1 MNINKH
7 DAQTEMEMN
16 MTPMIDV
23 VFLLIIFFMI
33 ITDLTQQDLEE
44 LQLPP
49 ARAAV
54 EDKPDPK
61 VVRPIINIPQSGKMI
76 AKKDTK
82 YDPEVDGDDMTRLE
96 RYLSDQSKQMPW
108 VFDDEVG
115 AKLPDNPLMIRSDR
129 NTEFKYIQRI
139 MAICGKQGIQIW
151 KLELAAAEDEE
162 TRKAREA
169 AEKGN

>member
-7 DAQTEMEMN
+7 GAGEPIEMD

-44 LQLPP
+44 LKLPP
-49 ARAAV
+49 ARAAI

-61 VVRPIINIPQSGKMI
+61 VVRPIINIPQSGRMI
-76 AKKDTK
+76 VKREEK
-82 YDPEVDGDDMTRLE
+82 YNPETDGDDMSRLE
-96 RYLSDQSKQMPW
+96 RYLADVSALMPHKMDPDIG
-108 VFDDEVG
+108 VL
-115 AKLPDNPLMIRSDR
+115 LPDNPLMIRADM

-139 MAICGKQGIQIW
+139 MEICGKQGIQIW
-151 KLELAAAEDEE
+151 KLELAAAETEE
-162 TRKAREA
+162 NRKKREEE
-169 AEKGN
+169 AEE

>member
-7 DAQTEMEMN
+7 DAQVEMEMN

-44 LQLPP
+44 LQLPM
-49 ARAAV
+49 ATAAV

-61 VVRPIINIPQSGKMI
+61 VIRPIINIPQSGRMI
-76 AKKDTK
+76 VKRDEY
-82 YDPEVDGDDMTRLE
+82 YDPEKDGDDMVRLE
-96 RYLSDQSKQMPW
+96 RFLVDQANRMPKKMDAELG
-108 VFDDEVG
+108 VR
-115 AKLPDNPLMIRSDR
+115 LPDNPLMIRADK

-139 MAICGKQGIQIW
+139 MEICGKQGIQIW
-151 KLELAAAEDEE
+151 KLELGAAETEE
-162 TRKAREA
+162 NRKKREA
-169 AEKGN
+169 AQE

>member
-44 LQLPP
+44 LQLPE
-49 ARAAV
+49 ARSAV

-61 VVRPIINIPQSGKMI
+61 VVRPILNIPQRGAII
-76 AKKDTK
+76 AKREVK
-82 YDPEVDGDDMTRLE
+82 YDPETDGDDMSRLE
-96 RYLSDQSKQMPW
+96 GFLADQSSRMP
-108 VFDDEVG
+108 VKFDETVG
-115 AKLPDNPLMIRSDR
+115 ADLPDNPLMIRADR
-129 NTEFKYIQRI
+129 NTEFRYIQRI
-139 MAICGKQGIQIW
+139 MEICGKKGIQIW
-151 KLELAAAEDEE
+151 KLELGAAQTEEAKKAQEAEE
-162 TRKAREA
+162 
-169 AEKGN
+169 